1 MMLIRLLRLRCDAE
15 SIGPVIAGTISD
27 ATGGADNPEGVR
39 SALLIGHTLPVLYT
53 CFVWYGRTAL
63 EGEVL
68 MSAVG
73 SASTSRSEKSS
84 SGGSGSGS
92 GSREGE
98 LQPLTAKELF
108 GHEESQE

>member
-53 CFVWYGRTAL
+53 CFVWHGRTAL

>member
-15 SIGPVIAGTISD
+15 SIGPVIAGAVSD

-53 CFVWYGRTAL
+53 CFVWHGRTAL

-84 SGGSGSGS
+84 SGGSGG
-92 GSREGE
+92 REGE
-98 LQPLTAKELF
+98 LQPLTAKELV
-108 GHEESQE
+108 GHEGSQE